1 MKLEN
6 IHIGV
11 SPLTDRIYLGTLR
24 NSTTWGSKV
33 DFTSTFIAA
42 LMDWCPPGVIRTVT
56 DNHGNTYEVQVKKV
70 DAAKPKETPNG

>member
-24 NSTTWGSKV
+24 NSTTWSSKV
-33 DFTSTFIAA
+33 DCTITFIAA
-42 LMDWCPPGVIRTVT
+42 LMDWSPPGVIRTVT

-70 DAAKPKETPNG
+70 VAVSVKETP